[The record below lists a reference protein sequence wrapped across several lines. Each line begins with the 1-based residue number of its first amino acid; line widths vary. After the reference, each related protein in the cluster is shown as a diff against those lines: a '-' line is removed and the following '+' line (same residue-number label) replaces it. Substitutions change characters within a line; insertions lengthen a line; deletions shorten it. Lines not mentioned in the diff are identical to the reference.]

1 MVKKLEVFSDMS
13 ERVHYNVPGLPLYS
27 FRDDLWRYGYTSA
40 CHWHPDLEFILA
52 LSGSMQYSVNGH
64 VETIESGHAIFVN
77 SRRLHFGY
85 SDTRTDCT
93 FISTVIHPS
102 IFTGGTE
109 AGQTYFDEK
118 TGESASDFIML
129 GPHEPWQQ
137 EIIGEIQRLN
147 GLMQSCAIASTPST
161 RSDKARLQAR
171 LAPDDEI
178 ELTGPPIPAGGV
190 PPSTLFGESMAES
203 ADELAGVSANES
215 AAVEPSDSG
224 MLSAG
229 SAALP
234 IGPATPLDL
243 IASASR
249 IASIML
255 RHVGSEVAHPRNDPD
270 WMAFWGMTRFI
281 YYHYSERLTIEDI
294 ARAGLVGRST
304 CYELFN
310 RFAGTPPN
318 AYLNRF
324 RISTSVTLLEESEGT
339 VGEIAAKCGYGTTS
353 YFIHAFR
360 KQTGMTPQQY
370 RQFRRQHVA
379 EGDSA
384 T

>member
-52 LSGSMQYSVNGH
+52 LSGSMRYSVNGH

-102 IFTGGTE
+102 VFTGGAE
-109 AGQTYFDEK
+109 AGRAYFDAK

-129 GPHEPWQQ
+129 GPHEPWQR
-137 EIIGEIQRLN
+137 EVIGEIQRLN
-147 GLMQSCAIASTPST
+147 GLMRSCAIASTPPANTST
-161 RSDKARLQAR
+161 RSDKARLQVR
-171 LAPDDEI
+171 PAPDDEI
-178 ELTGPPIPAGGV
+178 ELTGPPVPAGGV
-190 PPSTLFGESMAES
+190 PPSALFGGSPVES
-203 ADELAGVSANES
+203 AGGPADG
-215 AAVEPSDSG
+215 AADGSPAVKPLGSDASP
-224 MLSAG
+224 A
-229 SAALP
+229 
-234 IGPATPLDL
+234 GPATPLDL

-255 RHVGSEVAHPRNDPD
+255 AHVGLEAAHPRNDPD
-270 WMAFWGMTRFI
+270 WMAFWSMTRFI
-281 YYHYSERLTIEDI
+281 YYHYGERLTIEDI
-294 ARAGLVGRST
+294 ARAGLVGRSA
-304 CYELFN
+304 CYELFD
-310 RFAGTPPN
+310 RFAGTPPT

-324 RISTSVTLLEESEGT
+324 RISTRAPLLEESDGT
-339 VGEIAAKCGYGTTS
+339 VGEIAVKCGYGTAS

-370 RQFRRQHVA
+370 RRFRRRAADGVEA
-379 EGDSA
+379 
-384 T
+384 